1 MVVLRPRTDSVTM
14 TIASPGSLG
23 LAGEDVRGVLALAR
37 AATAGVRFEVRPE
50 QIELHTGTPHTRE
63 TRIAC
68 GVALLNVRLA
78 LQGHGIRPLVT
89 LLPGQ
94 SAAGAAAA
102 VRLGGY
108 REPDPDVRALL
119 HALRTDRRTWTTFPE
134 LASWR
139 GLLSRAAEVERAWLH
154 VKAGAELVLC
164 TFNQGAAAEI
174 RAGQAMQRVVLTAG
188 TVGISVVPVPHT
200 VSMPSLRAA
209 LRPCLGSTLRPQLV
223 LRLASTTD
231 F

>member
-1 MVVLRPRTDSVTM
+1 M
-14 TIASPGSLG
+14 TIAMPDSLG

-37 AATAGVRFEVRPE
+37 ASTPGVRFEVRPE
-50 QIELHTGTPHTRE
+50 QIELHTTRPHSRE
-63 TRIAC
+63 TRIA
-68 GVALLNVRLA
+68 GGMALLNVRLA

-89 LLPGQ
+89 LLPGP
-94 SAAGAAAA
+94 SANDAAAA

-108 REPDPDVRALL
+108 QEPSPDVLALL
-119 HALRTDRRTWTTFPE
+119 HALRTNRRTWTTFPE

-154 VKAGAELVLC
+154 VKSGNELVLC

-188 TVGISVVPVPHT
+188 TVGIAVNPALDPV
-200 VSMPSLRAA
+200 SLSALRAD
-209 LRPCLGSTLRPQLV
+209 LRPCLGNTLVPQMV
-223 LRLASTTD
+223 LRLGAG
-231 F
+231 

>member
-1 MVVLRPRTDSVTM
+1 MASRRRRPDSVSM
-14 TIASPGSLG
+14 TIAMPDSLG
-23 LAGEDVRGVLALAR
+23 LAGEDVLGVLALAR
-37 AATAGVRFEVRPE
+37 AATSGVRFEVRPE
-50 QIELHTGTPHTRE
+50 QIELHTTTPHTRE

-89 LLPGQ
+89 LLPGP

-108 REPDPDVRALL
+108 QEPSSDVLALL
-119 HALRTDRRTWTTFPE
+119 HALRTNRRTWTTFPE

-154 VKAGAELVLC
+154 VKCGTELVLC

-174 RAGQAMQRVVLTAG
+174 RAGQAMQRVGLTAG
-188 TVGISVVPVPHT
+188 TVGFNVSPAHDPV
-200 VSMPSLRAA
+200 SLSALRAD
-209 LRPCLGSTLRPQLV
+209 LRPCLGNTLVPQMV
-223 LRLASTTD
+223 LRLGAG
-231 F
+231 

>member
-1 MVVLRPRTDSVTM
+1 M
-14 TIASPGSLG
+14 TIAVPDSLG

-37 AATAGVRFEVRPE
+37 ASAPDIRFEVRPE
-50 QIELHTGTPHTRE
+50 QIELHTATPHTRE
-63 TRIAC
+63 TRLAC

-89 LLPGQ
+89 LLPGP
-94 SAAGAAAA
+94 SAHDAAAA

-108 REPDPDVRALL
+108 QEPSPDVLALL
-119 HALRTDRRTWTTFPE
+119 HALRTNRRTWTTFPE

-154 VKAGAELVLC
+154 VKDGADPVLC

-174 RAGQAMQRVVLTAG
+174 RAGQAMQRVILAAG
-188 TVGISVVPVPHT
+188 TVGIA
-200 VSMPSLRAA
+200 VSPTLDPISLSALRAD
-209 LRPCLGSTLRPQLV
+209 LRPCLGNTLVPQMV
-223 LRLASTTD
+223 LRLGSG
-231 F
+231 

>member
-1 MVVLRPRTDSVTM
+1 M
-14 TIASPGSLG
+14 TIALPDSLG
-23 LAGEDVRGVLALAR
+23 LAGEDVHSVLALAR
-37 AATAGVRFEVRPE
+37 ATAPGVRFEVRPE
-50 QIELHTGTPHTRE
+50 QIELHTTSPHTRE
-63 TRIAC
+63 TRLAC

-89 LLPGQ
+89 LLPGP
-94 SAAGAAAA
+94 SAHDAAAA

-108 REPDPDVRALL
+108 QEPSPDVLALL
-119 HALRTDRRTWTTFPE
+119 RTLHTHTKNRRTWTTFPE

-154 VKAGAELVLC
+154 VKNGAELVLC

-188 TVGISVVPVPHT
+188 TVGIAVN
-200 VSMPSLRAA
+200 PSLDHTSLSALRAD
-209 LRPCLGSTLRPQLV
+209 LRPCLGNTLVPQMV
-223 LRLASTTD
+223 LRLGAG
-231 F
+231 

>member
-1 MVVLRPRTDSVTM
+1 M
-14 TIASPGSLG
+14 TIAVPDSLG

-37 AATAGVRFEVRPE
+37 DSAGGVRFEVRPE
-50 QIELHTGTPHTRE
+50 QIELHTATPHSRE
-63 TRIAC
+63 TRINC

-89 LLPGQ
+89 LLPGP
-94 SAAGAAAA
+94 SANDAAAA

-108 REPDPDVRALL
+108 QEPDPGVLSLL
-119 HALRTDRRTWTTFPE
+119 HVLRTNRRTWTTFPGV
-134 LASWR
+134 APWR

-154 VKAGAELVLC
+154 VNGGTELVLC

-188 TVGISVVPVPHT
+188 TVGIAVTPAPDAISLPA
-200 VSMPSLRAA
+200 LRAD
-209 LRPCLGSTLRPQLV
+209 LRPCLGNTLVPQVV
-223 LRLASTTD
+223 LRLGAE
-231 F
+231 